1 MVSFTRVN
9 GSSKLYD
16 EIFVEG
22 KVDTIQ
28 KAVDYAIAK
37 HQDKECLGTRQ
48 ILGNK
53 SFNCTLDINMS
64 LNTDILIN

>member
-9 GSSKLYD
+9 GSSKLYV

-28 KAVDYAIAK
+28 KAVNYAIAK

-48 ILGNK
+48 ILGNDP
-53 SFNCTLDINMS
+53 FYCTLNIDRG
-64 LNTDILIN
+64 LNTDMLLN